1 MAEKPA
7 RMGGASGYIMWAFAK
22 THQIYFL
29 SATTTRSSLYETRS
43 LHHWT
48 SHHSGSRPH
57 SARLTRHFSAARS
70 AYSSWSMDSLPLSG
84 VSLFRELLYKSKFLR
99 RCCKCRT
106 VFVTPAGL
114 PCTPLTNTASVFHT
128 WAPLWWRESLLSA
141 LTASFLFRE
150 QHCTSR
156 PPTFFLPGTC
166 EEKATGQRIS
176 ALGDEWA
183 YAGCTPAY
191 LTLSPQ
197 RVFTR
202 FLHPPKP
209 ASLCGY
215 ERSGL
220 IRWKRWWR
228 DGRQPVI
235 GVFRCGGTV
244 GFVPRPRRLAICAA
258 QRIQP
263 RHGRRSF
270 PRPV

>member
-156 PPTFFLPGTC
+156 PPTFFLPGTLWGKSNRA
-166 EEKATGQRIS
+166 EDLS
-176 ALGDEWA
+176 AWRWVSLRWLYPSVPHSLPTESFH
-183 YAGCTPAY
+183 PFS
-191 LTLSPQ
+191 SP
-197 RVFTR
+197 
-202 FLHPPKP
+202 P
-209 ASLCGY
+209 
-215 ERSGL
+215 
-220 IRWKRWWR
+220 
-228 DGRQPVI
+228 
-235 GVFRCGGTV
+235 
-244 GFVPRPRRLAICAA
+244 
-258 QRIQP
+258 
-263 RHGRRSF
+263 
-270 PRPV
+270 